1 MRKKVIT
8 VVCIICAIIAIIALA
23 DAGMDFYHA
32 AK

>member
-8 VVCIICAIIAIIALA
+8 VVCIICAIIVIIALA
-23 DAGMDFYHA
+23 DIGMDFYHA